1 MLLLHNPLYDEG
13 TMRVITC
20 SGEISN
26 KGCSPVDFKSSL
38 VLPIN
43 LSLPLSP
50 PRTST
55 MSSATTVT
63 KTNIGV
69 YTNPKHDLWIAE
81 TTPSVEDVQSGKGL
95 KPGEVV
101 IEVRSTG
108 ICG

>member
-1 MLLLHNPLYDEG
+1 
-13 TMRVITC
+13 
-20 SGEISN
+20 
-26 KGCSPVDFKSSL
+26 
-38 VLPIN
+38 
-43 LSLPLSP
+43 
-50 PRTST
+50 

-81 TTPSVEDVQSGKGL
+81 TTPTVEDVQSGKGL

>member
-1 MLLLHNPLYDEG
+1 MKFQ
-13 TMRVITC
+13 IKTC
-20 SGEISN
+20 F
-26 KGCSPVDFKSSL
+26 PVDFRPSL
-38 VLPIN
+38 VSPIN
-43 LSLPLSP
+43 LSPFLLLL
-50 PRTST
+50 TST

-81 TTPSVEDVQSGKGL
+81 TTPTVEDVQSGKGL

>member
-1 MLLLHNPLYDEG
+1 
-13 TMRVITC
+13 
-20 SGEISN
+20 
-26 KGCSPVDFKSSL
+26 
-38 VLPIN
+38 
-43 LSLPLSP
+43 
-50 PRTST
+50 

-81 TTPSVEDVQSGKGL
+81 TTPKVEDVQSGKCL